1 MPEHSAGTQV
11 GPRKNSMLTPISKPN
26 TNKNSSDNTAR
37 INKGRAMAV
46 GSMQWFLWCGCRLQK

>member
-37 INKGRAMAV
+37 INKGLAMAV
-46 GSMQWFLWCGCRLQK
+46 GINDSIK